1 MPILIA
7 GLQEATTRIEA
18 LEALV
23 QNLLAKQM
31 HQRSFGGQ
39 VQRAV
44 QRGLGWASTAKGMY
58 ELGKGLYTAGRY
70 IAPIVAGLL

>member
-1 MPILIA
+1 
-7 GLQEATTRIEA
+7 
-18 LEALV
+18 
-23 QNLLAKQM
+23 M